1 MWFVFLCVCVCGPHW
16 LSSGLDSV
24 YICHPT
30 TLWRHDTKTPI
41 GCNEARNQ
49 KPINPNQKQA
59 PNTAHRLHPLF
70 IFLKVA
76 EIPKCDSGELTS
88 TQTEEVSLLI
98 FFSQMS
104 HLLVC
109 QVNNWFLLC
118 TLQPPHETALCVE
131 QAADSELIIIITGV
145 SEETEVKLAGLYCT
159 CELTLQW
166 PWFSYHC
173 WCERPER
180 HCVTWY

>member
-1 MWFVFLCVCVCGPHW
+1 M
-16 LSSGLDSV
+16 
-24 YICHPT
+24 
-30 TLWRHDTKTPI
+30 
-41 GCNEARNQ
+41 
-49 KPINPNQKQA
+49 
-59 PNTAHRLHPLF
+59 PNTADRLHPLF

-76 EIPKCDSGELTS
+76 EIPKCDSRDLTS

-98 FFSQMS
+98 FFSQTS

-118 TLQPPHETALCVE
+118 TLRPPRETSLCVE
-131 QAADSELIIIITGV
+131 QLADSELIIIITGV
-145 SEETEVKLAGLYCT
+145 REEAEAKLAGLYCT

-166 PWFSYHC
+166 PWFSDRC

-180 HCVTWY
+180 HSATWYQREQHKQGRWEGPRAPGAPRAPRLQCVSRFEITNWM